1 MVKIALDPTP
11 FHHSHGLLQFPE
23 VAARAGFE
31 WLQVTP
37 HADLIPFFNHPKADD
52 DLVQKFKKVAK
63 DAGVGLASTL
73 PVLRWSSPE
82 PDAREA
88 AVRYFKRVLQIT
100 QDLEIPVI
108 GTEFSG
114 RPERAEESERAFYR
128 SMEELLPLIEKSG
141 VKVFID
147 PHPDDF
153 VEDGL
158 AAWRVIRGINSKSI
172 GMVYVASHT
181 FHMGNQP
188 EAILEAAS
196 GRVGIV
202 HISDT
207 MDHRASHGLRYITN
221 PPGNAVRVHQH
232 LRVGQGD
239 VDFNRM
245 FSALKLNGFLD
256 NPDSIMCSSVF
267 AENET
272 NLETAKYQLESIRQ
286 LVAAHS

>member
-1 MVKIALDPTP
+1 M
-11 FHHSHGLLQFPE
+11 
-23 VAARAGFE
+23 
-31 WLQVTP
+31 
-37 HADLIPFFNHPKADD
+37 
-52 DLVQKFKKVAK
+52 
-63 DAGVGLASTL
+63 
-73 PVLRWSSPE
+73 
-82 PDAREA
+82 
-88 AVRYFKRVLQIT
+88 
-100 QDLEIPVI
+100 
-108 GTEFSG
+108 
-114 RPERAEESERAFYR
+114 
-128 SMEELLPLIEKSG
+128 
-141 VKVFID
+141 FID
-147 PHPDDF
+147 PHPDGL

-188 EAILEAAS
+188 EAILEAAI

-221 PPGNAVRVHQH
+221 PPGNAVRVHRH
-232 LRVGQGD
+232 LRVGQGN

-245 FSALKLNGFLD
+245 FSALKFNGFLD

-272 NLETAKYQLESIRQ
+272 NLETAKYQLESIRH

>member
-23 VAARAGFE
+23 VAARVGFE

-286 LVAAHS
+286 LVTAHS